1 MKADKFGLKASIICA
16 IQTVFA
22 DFPQVDKVI
31 VYGSRA
37 KGTHKTGSDIDLTLI
52 GSKQGKLDLTLQFRI
67 EEALEELMLPYQF
80 DVSILESIENPNLR
94 DHIKRV
100 GQVFY
105 QS

>member
-1 MKADKFGLKASIICA
+1 M
-16 IQTVFA
+16 FA
-22 DFPQVDKVI
+22 GFPQVDKVI

-37 KGTHKTGSDIDLTLI
+37 KGTHKPGSDIDLTLI

-67 EEALEELMLPYQF
+67 EEALEELMLTYQF
-80 DVSILESIENPNLR
+80 DVSILDSIENPNLR

-105 QS
+105 